1 MGLEATE
8 RDILEQGL
16 EPSPWRWVETGILT
30 VGPVMAGVLMRPTD
44 PLFVQSDFPWLALAP
59 LMVGL
64 RYGFAHGF
72 ASALFIALALGLG
85 HRLSWTGIE
94 SLPGARIVG
103 TLVVGM
109 LAGEFSD
116 RWVRRL
122 QRLRVVGRYR
132 QQRLE
137 EFSRAYHLLKVSHDR
152 LEERMAG
159 NVSSLRGALLTLR
172 RTLSDGKSKDLRD
185 VGDAIMDLFAEH
197 GWVQVAGLHE
207 VSARGEL
214 QPEPVAELGAAGRI
228 RADLPLLER
237 VQKTRALVTV
247 RELPESSGPLAGVP
261 LENVDGQLLGIV
273 VIHEMPFV
281 AFTEEHLHLLVVLGG
296 HCADIL
302 LAAIQARDV
311 EDPAEQDFLLRLRR
325 SHEDLRRFGISS
337 ALTVV
342 RLQPGAVRLGA
353 DRLIEGT
360 KRGLDQDWR
369 RPHASG
375 SVFIFLLM
383 PLTDAQGIDGYERR
397 IDLMVRER
405 FADALE
411 EEDVVVL
418 GRPLLRDQSPEEQLA
433 ALGRFGGFHDD

>member
-16 EPSPWRWVETGILT
+16 EPTPWRWLETGILT
-30 VGPVMAGVLMRPTD
+30 VGPVAVGLLLRPSD

-72 ASALFIALALGLG
+72 AGALFIALALALG
-85 HRLSWTGIE
+85 HRLDLDGVE
-94 SLPGARIVG
+94 KLPGARIVG

-172 RTLSDGKSKDLRD
+172 RTLSEGRATELRD

-207 VSARGEL
+207 VTPRGEF
-214 QPEPVAELGAAGRI
+214 QPEPVAELGAAGRVG
-228 RADLPLLER
+228 ADLPLLSR
-237 VQKTRALVTV
+237 VLETRALVTV
-247 RELPESSGPLAGVP
+247 RELPESSGPLACVP
-261 LENVDGQLLGIV
+261 LEDVDGQLLGIV

-302 LAAIQARDV
+302 LSALQARDV
-311 EDPAEQDFLLRLRR
+311 DDPAEQDFLLRLRR
-325 SHEDLRRFGISS
+325 AH
-337 ALTVV
+337 
-342 RLQPGAVRLGA
+342 
-353 DRLIEGT
+353 
-360 KRGLDQDWR
+360 
-369 RPHASG
+369 
-375 SVFIFLLM
+375 
-383 PLTDAQGIDGYERR
+383 
-397 IDLMVRER
+397 
-405 FADALE
+405 
-411 EEDVVVL
+411 
-418 GRPLLRDQSPEEQLA
+418 
-433 ALGRFGGFHDD
+433 